1 MSRKEILL
9 TAFFYF
15 YVWTQVSVSDWTQT
29 SLISS
34 LTHRRFLT
42 DETFKLEPTD
52 ISCWSRWSR
61 RKIQRIFCVI
71 DFHHLSISVCTKCF
85 SNSLNS
91 GHILFFPL
99 QQTFASRLTK
109 RRWTSPKMKWCHR
122 QAEMFS
128 GCCHLASLTT
138 YVKVFHW
145 SRRLWHENSLWLSG
159 EARVRLNLRVGSV
172 CRGVGQVEARRVFWF
187 GRWTR
192 EKLQLLN
199 SSWSCDDELLWQR
212 ISGEEV

>member
-1 MSRKEILL
+1 ML
-9 TAFFYF
+9 TAFFNF

-99 QQTFASRLTK
+99 QQTLNITKDEVMSSPGRDVFWLLSLGFVNDLCKSFPLVTTPLT
-109 RRWTSPKMKWCHR
+109 REQFVTFRWSEGQIKSPCWFCV
-122 QAEMFS
+122 S
-128 GCCHLASLTT
+128 
-138 YVKVFHW
+138 
-145 SRRLWHENSLWLSG
+145 
-159 EARVRLNLRVGSV
+159 
-172 CRGVGQVEARRVFWF
+172 GVGQVEARRVFWF